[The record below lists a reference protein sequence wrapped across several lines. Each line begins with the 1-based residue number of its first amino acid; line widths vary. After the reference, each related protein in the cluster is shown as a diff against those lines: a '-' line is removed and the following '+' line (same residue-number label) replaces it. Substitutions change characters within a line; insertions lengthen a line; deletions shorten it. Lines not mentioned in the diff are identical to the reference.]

1 LSGKPQAAE
10 NYLGEMRDARV
21 RGVGRIFIEKA
32 EDLTRR
38 LSTFAL
44 PSQFPAK
51 ATILPDESEID
62 LGPSA

>member
-1 LSGKPQAAE
+1 
-10 NYLGEMRDARV
+10 MRNAGA

-44 PSQFPAK
+44 PLQFPAK
-51 ATILPDESEID
+51 ATILPDESEIG

>member
-1 LSGKPQAAE
+1 
-10 NYLGEMRDARV
+10 MRKAGA

-51 ATILPDESEID
+51 ATILPDESEIG